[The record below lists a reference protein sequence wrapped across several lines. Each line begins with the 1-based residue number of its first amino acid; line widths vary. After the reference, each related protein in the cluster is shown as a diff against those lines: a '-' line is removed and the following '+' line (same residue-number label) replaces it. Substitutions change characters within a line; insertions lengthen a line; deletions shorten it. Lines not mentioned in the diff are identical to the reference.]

1 MQNYLQTKLSGPRRV
16 EADARTPGDVKPI
29 ISEDGLAGI
38 KMTPFNPPKFSG
50 EQKDWIPF
58 WSEFKAIHTSSRY
71 AAATKLSYLRQAQ
84 QNSSLRRQIGAC
96 IDNGDSYETVVAMLQ
111 DQFDRPRL
119 MHKIYVDQLL
129 GIGQVKPYKS
139 SILDCANTLQSV
151 WDGLSRL
158 GQCDSA
164 SIFTTVAENLLPKEL
179 RIRWEDE
186 TITSKKVP
194 PVQRLIEFLRLRSTQ
209 PQYEDKS
216 HYSSSAPEKKSSKP
230 KSSGHHGSI
239 HVASGQPVQ
248 SVNPQ
253 TESNRSNSYVKGQ
266 SHSQKP
272 RTQSF
277 PPCRYTCPL
286 CQEAHYAYSCRVFKE
301 KAVSQRMEHVVAQSL
316 CVKCLK
322 AGHDSE
328 SCRNPRTCSVYQ
340 GEHNTLLH
348 GAPLPGTSLPVVTGT
363 VNALSSVP
371 TVNSLQRNKLLM
383 TCQALIT
390 GPNGKS
396 MPARILLDSGADLS
410 SVTTR
415 VARHLQLIPTEP
427 VSVGAW
433 GNSENQICQSADFTI
448 NTMVKSDWQLTMSA
462 VITDRITGIQPR
474 QDAAI
479 VREIAEAQ
487 GWDLADPKFD
497 QPGRID
503 VLLGADVLPYVQK
516 HQSPVDSI
524 MSVETVF
531 GHALMGTYPDK
542 GPLKPRQGTIHIVT
556 DEAVPTP
563 TADEILNATLSR
575 FWELEEPPQAV
586 PAFTPE
592 ELRVQKEYA
601 LKHVFLPSAGKYQVE
616 LPRKVTPLPL
626 GESRGT
632 ALRRYHSNER
642 ALLRKGHWQQ
652 FQQVIQEYLDLDHA
666 RPVTAAELL
675 LPNSEVFYLPMHG
688 VHKSTSTTT
697 KLRVVFDA
705 SSKATNGISLNDTL
719 AVGPMLNPPLDQI
732 LLRFRTHRV
741 ALSGDISKMYREIL
755 LSPPDQ
761 QYHRFLWRPQ

>member
-1 MQNYLQTKLSGPRRV
+1 
-16 EADARTPGDVKPI
+16 
-29 ISEDGLAGI
+29 
-38 KMTPFNPPKFSG
+38 
-50 EQKDWIPF
+50 
-58 WSEFKAIHTSSRY
+58 
-71 AAATKLSYLRQAQ
+71 
-84 QNSSLRRQIGAC
+84 
-96 IDNGDSYETVVAMLQ
+96 
-111 DQFDRPRL
+111 
-119 MHKIYVDQLL
+119 
-129 GIGQVKPYKS
+129 
-139 SILDCANTLQSV
+139 
-151 WDGLSRL
+151 
-158 GQCDSA
+158 
-164 SIFTTVAENLLPKEL
+164 
-179 RIRWEDE
+179 
-186 TITSKKVP
+186 
-194 PVQRLIEFLRLRSTQ
+194 
-209 PQYEDKS
+209 
-216 HYSSSAPEKKSSKP
+216 
-230 KSSGHHGSI
+230 
-239 HVASGQPVQ
+239 
-248 SVNPQ
+248 
-253 TESNRSNSYVKGQ
+253 
-266 SHSQKP
+266 
-272 RTQSF
+272 
-277 PPCRYTCPL
+277 
-286 CQEAHYAYSCRVFKE
+286 
-301 KAVSQRMEHVVAQSL
+301 
-316 CVKCLK
+316 
-322 AGHDSE
+322 
-328 SCRNPRTCSVYQ
+328 
-340 GEHNTLLH
+340 
-348 GAPLPGTSLPVVTGT
+348 
-363 VNALSSVP
+363 
-371 TVNSLQRNKLLM
+371 
-383 TCQALIT
+383 
-390 GPNGKS
+390 

-503 VLLGADVLPYVQK
+503 VLLGADILPYVQK

-563 TADEILNATLSR
+563 TADETLNATLSR

-719 AVGPMLNPPLDQI
+719 AVGPMLHPPLDQI

-761 QYHRFLWRPQ
+761 QYHRFLWRPQVDQAVREFCMNRVTFGVASSPYLAVQTQPKILDRITLWPRST